1 MKSWKPAL
9 VEVLRSLDMSE
20 GERKRGDEETAEL
33 IAVARA
39 VKARGL
45 RGEIVADLLTDFPE
59 RFAQLEHL
67 MAIRPDGSRQSLQIE
82 ERWLQGKR
90 LVLKFAGYDSVE
102 AARSLIG
109 CELAVPESER
119 IELPADQFYTW
130 ELIGC
135 RVETIAGE
143 EIGVVRDVTP
153 TGSAEIL
160 VIDGHNRELLVPMAE
175 EICVEIDIERKLIRV
190 DPPEGLLE
198 M

>member
-1 MKSWKPAL
+1 MN
-9 VEVLRSLDMSE
+9 E
-20 GERKRGDEETAEL
+20 GERKSGEEEVSEL

-39 VKARGL
+39 VKTRGL

-59 RFAQLEHL
+59 RFARLERL
-67 MAIRPDGSRQSLQIE
+67 IAVWPNGSRQSLGIE
-82 ERWLQGKR
+82 ESWFQGKR

-102 AARSLIG
+102 AAKTLIR

-119 IELPADQFYTW
+119 VELAADQFYTW
-130 ELIGC
+130 QLIGC
-135 RVETIAGE
+135 RVETIKGE
-143 EIGVVRDVTP
+143 DLGIVRDVTA
-153 TGSAEIL
+153 TGGAEIL

-198 M
+198 F

>member
-1 MKSWKPAL
+1 
-9 VEVLRSLDMSE
+9 MSE
-20 GERKRGDEETAEL
+20 GELKPGEEEPTEL

-59 RFAQLEHL
+59 RFARLEYL
-67 MAIRPDGSRQSLQIE
+67 MSVWPDGSRQSLQIE

-102 AARSLIG
+102 AAKSLIG

-119 IELPADQFYTW
+119 VELPADQFYTW

-143 EIGVVRDVTP
+143 ELGVVRDVTP

-160 VIDGHNRELLVPMAE
+160 VIDGQNRELLIPMAA
-175 EICVEIDIERKLIRV
+175 EICVDINIERKLIRV

>member
-1 MKSWKPAL
+1 
-9 VEVLRSLDMSE
+9 MSE
-20 GERKRGDEETAEL
+20 GDRKRGEAETAEL

-39 VKARGL
+39 VKTRGL
-45 RGEIVADLLTDFPE
+45 RGEVVADLLTDFPE
-59 RFAQLEHL
+59 RFARLEHL
-67 MAIRPDGSRQSLQIE
+67 MSVGPDGSRQSLQVE
-82 ERWLQGKR
+82 EQWLQGKR
-90 LVLKFAGYDSVE
+90 VVLKFAGYDSIE
-102 AARSLIG
+102 AAKTLIG

-119 IELPADQFYTW
+119 VELPANQFYTW

-143 EIGVVRDVTP
+143 ELGVVRDVRP

-160 VIDGHNRELLVPMAE
+160 VIAGRHRELMVPMAE

-198 M
+198 F

>member
-1 MKSWKPAL
+1 
-9 VEVLRSLDMSE
+9 MSE
-20 GERKRGDEETAEL
+20 AERKPGEEEISEL
-33 IAVARA
+33 IAVART
-39 VKARGL
+39 VKTRGL

-67 MAIRPDGSRQSLQIE
+67 MAVWPNGSRQSLQIE
-82 ERWLQGKR
+82 ERWCQGKR

-102 AARSLIG
+102 AAKALIG
-109 CELAVPESER
+109 CELTVPESER
-119 IELPADQFYTW
+119 VELPADQFYTW

-143 EIGVVRDVTP
+143 EIGVVRDVTA

-160 VIDGHNRELLVPMAE
+160 VIDGHNREFLVPMAE

-190 DPPEGLLE
+190 DPPEGLWE
-198 M
+198 F